1 MLSCPTTAKME
12 KYMAQCEVLANQK
25 MCRSRVLVVD
35 DEPVHCLLVREI
47 LESSE
52 FEVYEAGSGPEAVD
66 MLRRM
71 AVDAVLLDKNLPG
84 FDGDEVCRHIRQEL
98 GLARLPILM
107 ITGDNG
113 VDSCTVSL
121 AAGAND
127 ILRKPYDPN
136 ELLARIRLWLHAPN

>member
-1 MLSCPTTAKME
+1 
-12 KYMAQCEVLANQK
+12 MAQCEVSANQK

-52 FEVYEAGSGPEAVD
+52 YEVYEAGSGPEAVD

-71 AVDAVLLDKNLPG
+71 DVDAVLLDKQLPG
-84 FDGDEVCRHIRQEL
+84 FDGDEVCRHIRKEL
-98 GLARLPILM
+98 GLAKLPILM

-113 VDSCTVSL
+113 GNGFTASL
-121 AAGAND
+121 AAGANA

-136 ELLARIRLWLHAPN
+136 ELLARVWSLIHESN